1 MLAPISARTDG
12 SGYTCQLP
20 GWIAQVSCPSSRRRV
35 PVDARNILRHLPVRC
50 GSAIDIHGVPIN
62 RSAALTSAL
71 ESLFAAA
78 HLAGLT
84 LLAFIGHSV
93 AALTTDDYLL
103 DRDPRRRTSTRT
115 THFVSVPSST
125 ATCRALEGS

>member
-1 MLAPISARTDG
+1 MLAPISARANG
-12 SGYTCQLP
+12 SGYTCQLQ
-20 GWIAQVSCPSSRRRV
+20 GWIARVSCPSSRRGV

-50 GSAIDIHGVPIN
+50 GSAIEIHGVPIN

-84 LLAFIGHSV
+84 LLAFIGHS
-93 AALTTDDYLL
+93 DD
-103 DRDPRRRTSTRT
+103 
-115 THFVSVPSST
+115 
-125 ATCRALEGS
+125 